1 MEGRGHSVD
10 YRSVGGILGWIVG
23 TGCSEWLAVEV
34 AEVGKAREWHHSLG
48 EIDQVFRPGK
58 VAESIPKEG
67 TELEIVTDQQVT
79 CFGRQDWR
87 FADTAH

>member
-1 MEGRGHSVD
+1 MEGQAHSVN
-10 YRSVGGILGWIVG
+10 YRTVVGILEWLVG

-34 AEVGKAREWHHSLG
+34 AETGKVKEWHHSL
-48 EIDQVFRPGK
+48 EEVDREFRPGK
-58 VAESIPKEG
+58 VAESIPKEE
-67 TELEIVTDQQVT
+67 TELEIATDQQVI